1 MRALSRACLTQP
13 APAPYDRTAPV
24 FRTGSIAPLGV
35 VVLSACASSAQVG
48 PTAGKPTTPQLSHLQ
63 RTVDEQAGRIAELEA
78 RLGLLEREA
87 RETRPSVAT
96 SGETIR
102 IGKGPGRAP
111 EPWIATSAEGAE
123 PGVPAEVTAPPRLPV
138 VALPDQ
144 RIGGGRES
152 SAAVRE
158 RYRAAL
164 KLVREQRWEE
174 ALAALANFLT
184 EHPHESISD
193 NARYW
198 RGEVYYALRRYP
210 DAIQE
215 FQGVLARFPA
225 SDKAADCLLKV
236 GLCHLR
242 LGDRAEA
249 SRYFEQV
256 IEQFPKSDAARAAS
270 AEGPT

>member
-1 MRALSRACLTQP
+1 ML
-13 APAPYDRTAPV
+13 
-24 FRTGSIAPLGV
+24 
-35 VVLSACASSAQVG
+35 VLSACASSAQAV
-48 PTAGKPTTPQLSHLQ
+48 PAAAKPVTPELSHLQ
-63 RTVDEQAGRIAELEA
+63 RVVDDQAGRIAELEA
-78 RLGLLEREA
+78 RLSLLEREA
-87 RETRPSVAT
+87 RETRPSVAK

-102 IGKGPGRAP
+102 VGAAPGRAP
-111 EPWIATSAEGAE
+111 EPWIATSAGSAE
-123 PGVPAEVTAPPRLPV
+123 PVVAAEIAAPARLPV
-138 VALPDQ
+138 VPLPDQ
-144 RIGGGRES
+144 RIGGGHDS

-164 KLVREQRWEE
+164 KLVREQRWED

-184 EHPHESISD
+184 EYPHESISD

>member
-1 MRALSRACLTQP
+1 
-13 APAPYDRTAPV
+13 V
-24 FRTGSIAPLGV
+24 FRAGSIAPLGI
-35 VVLSACASSAQVG
+35 VVLSACASPAQVG
-48 PTAGKPTTPQLSHLQ
+48 PAVAKPTTPELSHLEQ
-63 RTVDEQAGRIAELEA
+63 LVGEQAGRIAELEA

-87 RETRPSVAT
+87 RETRPIVAK
-96 SGETIR
+96 SGETIH
-102 IGKGPGRAP
+102 IGVGPGRVP
-111 EPWIATSAEGAE
+111 DPWIAKRAESAD
-123 PGVPAEVTAPPRLPV
+123 PSLPAELTEPPRLPV
-138 VALPDQ
+138 VPLPDQ
-144 RIGGGRES
+144 RIAGGHEP
-152 SAAVRE
+152 SAVVRE

-164 KLVREQRWEE
+164 KLVREQHWEE

-184 EHPHESISD
+184 QHPHESISD

-215 FQGVLARFPA
+215 FKGVLARFPA
-225 SDKAADCLLKV
+225 SEKAPDCLLKV

-256 IEQFPKSDAARAAS
+256 IEQYPKSDAARAAS

>member
-1 MRALSRACLTQP
+1 
-13 APAPYDRTAPV
+13 V
-24 FRTGSIAPLGV
+24 FRPGSIAPLGL
-35 VVLSACASSAQVG
+35 VVLSACASSAETR
-48 PTAGKPTTPQLSHLQ
+48 PTAAKTTSAVELSHLQ
-63 RTVDEQAGRIAELEA
+63 QTVDAQAGRLAELEA

-87 RETRPSVAT
+87 RETRPVAAK
-96 SGETIR
+96 SAETIR
-102 IGKGPGRAP
+102 IGAGPGHAP
-111 EPWIATSAEGAE
+111 EPWMATRAETAE
-123 PGVPAEVTAPPRLPV
+123 PSDAAEAPAPPRLAV
-138 VALPDQ
+138 VPLPDQ
-144 RIGGGRES
+144 RIGGGREPS
-152 SAAVRE
+152 PAVRD

-164 KLVREQRWEE
+164 KLVREQHWEE
-174 ALAALANFLT
+174 ALTALADFLT
-184 EHPHESISD
+184 QHPHETISD

-236 GLCHLR
+236 GLSHLR

-256 IEQFPKSDAARAAS
+256 IEQYPKSDAARAAS

>member
-24 FRTGSIAPLGV
+24 FRTRSIASLGIV
-35 VVLSACASSAQVG
+35 VVGACASSAQVR
-48 PTAGKPTTPQLSHLQ
+48 PTAGKPTTSELSHLQ
-63 RTVDEQAGRIAELEA
+63 QTVDEQAGRIAELEA

-87 RETRPSVAT
+87 RATRPIAAR

-102 IGKGPGRAP
+102 IGTGPGGAP
-111 EPWIATSAEGAE
+111 EPWIMTSAESTE
-123 PGVPAEVTAPPRLPV
+123 PSVVAEVTAPPRLPV
-138 VALPDQ
+138 VPLPDQ
-144 RIGGGRES
+144 RIGAGHEPSG
-152 SAAVRE
+152 AVRE

-164 KLVREQRWEE
+164 KLVREQHWEE
-174 ALAALANFLT
+174 ALAALADFLT
-184 EHPHESISD
+184 QHPHDSFSD

-215 FQGVLARFPA
+215 FQGVLARFP
-225 SDKAADCLLKV
+225 SSEKAADCLLKV
-236 GLCHLR
+236 GLCHLK
-242 LGDRAEA
+242 LGDRTEA

>member
-1 MRALSRACLTQP
+1 
-13 APAPYDRTAPV
+13 V

-35 VVLSACASSAQVG
+35 VVLSACASPAQVG
-48 PTAGKPTTPQLSHLQ
+48 PTVGRPITSELSHLQ
-63 RTVDEQAGRIAELEA
+63 QTVDEQAGRIAELEA

-87 RETRPSVAT
+87 RETRPIAAKAS
-96 SGETIR
+96 ETIR
-102 IGKGPGRAP
+102 IGSGPGRATD
-111 EPWIATSAEGAE
+111 PWIATRAETTEAGAAPE
-123 PGVPAEVTAPPRLPV
+123 LTAPPRLPV
-138 VALPDQ
+138 VPLPDQ
-144 RIGGGRES
+144 RIAGGHEP
-152 SAAVRE
+152 SATVRD

-164 KLVREQRWEE
+164 KLVREQHWEE
-174 ALAALANFLT
+174 ALAALATFLT
-184 EHPHESISD
+184 QHPHESISD

-256 IEQFPKSDAARAAS
+256 IEQYPKSDAARAAS